1 MIVSASALAA
11 NIAATAQKLGTALPE
26 QYVAEIDSA
35 RKVVTASGELDG
47 HTAAMNA
54 AAMTALREGRDPG
67 ADPNVQRLAALV
79 TLSGNGIRHYAVEY
93 ASDIITTA
101 IAAHATAVLA
111 GWGEA
116 IRGDLQ
122 VLENAAAVLDVSK
135 LDAADPLL
143 LKRANH
149 LGVWADATTAADR
162 ADLALVGV
170 RTLLTALHANADP
183 EYRVIM
189 LAPECSLDNFIEAN
203 ARTGPRDLN
212 AWTIARTGAPLRL
225 ITSVKEYTEAAARI
239 TATRQEQQA
248 QAEAEEA
255 EAEGIRRRNRTRSWQ
270 PVPR

>member
-11 NIAATAQKLGTALPE
+11 NIAATAHKLGTDLPK

-35 RKVVTASGELDG
+35 RRVVTASGEIDG
-47 HTAAMNA
+47 HTASMNA
-54 AAMTALREGRDPG
+54 AAMTALRENRDPG

-93 ASDIITTA
+93 ASDIVTTA
-101 IAAHATAVLA
+101 IAAHADTVLA

-116 IRGDLQ
+116 IRGDLD
-122 VLENAAAVLDVSK
+122 VLQGAAEVLDVPK
-135 LDAADPLL
+135 LDAADPLM

-162 ADLALVGV
+162 ADLAMTGV

-183 EYRVIM
+183 EYRVMM
-189 LAPECSLDNFIEAN
+189 LAPDCSLDHFIAAN
-203 ARTGPRDLN
+203 ARTGPRELN
-212 AWTIARTGAPLRL
+212 AWVIARTGAPLRL
-225 ITSVKEYTEAAARI
+225 ITSVTEYTAAAGRI
-239 TATRQEQQA
+239 SAARQEQQR
-248 QAEAEEA
+248 QADEA
-255 EAEGIRRRNRTRSWQ
+255 EAEAEPRRRNRTRTWQ